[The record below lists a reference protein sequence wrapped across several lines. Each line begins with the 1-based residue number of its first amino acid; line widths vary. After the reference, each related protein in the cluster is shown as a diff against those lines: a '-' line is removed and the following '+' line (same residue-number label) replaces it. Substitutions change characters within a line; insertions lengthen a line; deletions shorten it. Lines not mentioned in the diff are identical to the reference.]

1 MLHSI
6 FYNYYVVYSRNIQ
19 FSSEFWPSGGVGRNA
34 SLPHSTKR
42 RITTN
47 LKTIYNQNCQNS
59 KLHGTLTTKELK
71 KHSSRTVGGAEMGRW
86 GGRWGTEGED
96 LGQGNGR
103 PGKAGAGSLGN

>member
-47 LKTIYNQNCQNS
+47 LKTINNQKCQKI
-59 KLHGTLTTKELK
+59 KLHGILTTKELN
-71 KHSSRTVGGAEMGRW
+71 KHSSRLVERGKNGRW
-86 GGRWGTEGED
+86 AAEQRG
-96 LGQGNGR
+96 
-103 PGKAGAGSLGN
+103 